1 MTAAARHVL
10 HVQLFLQKTGGEAL
24 YAQVLESLQNVT
36 PLVQAIPPG
45 GADLDVTGS
54 LRFWKVD
61 AHDLAYL
68 VQARLVA
75 LLGLRGACV
84 GAGGN
89 RMISAMAAA
98 VTPPGQVTV
107 VGTTQEAV
115 AAFLRPQPVAALPG
129 IGPATARSLRRYGI
143 ATVGAVADL
152 PPVTLQRI
160 LGAAAGRA
168 IRERALGH
176 DPRPVTPEAL
186 PRFHSRSADFPADV
200 LDHQRH
206 RTTLLSLA
214 EQLGGTLREE
224 RQVAGSMTLTVRYA
238 DKSTTVRTR
247 VLPEYTAH
255 SAALT
260 GAAHELYQRL
270 GLQRARVRG
279 LRLRLDDLRPAD
291 RATRQLSLDPQSAKA
306 RAAEAA
312 SDHARARFGPAAI
325 VKASVAAQAGC
336 GRPS

>member
-1 MTAAARHVL
+1 MTTSRHVL
-10 HVQLFLQKTGGEAL
+10 HVQLFLPKAGSEAL
-24 YAQVLESLQNVT
+24 YARVLDELQNIT
-36 PLVQAIPPG
+36 PLVQAIPPDS
-45 GADLDVTGS
+45 ADLDVTGS

-61 AHDLAYL
+61 VHDLAYL

-75 LLGLRGACV
+75 LLGLREACV

-89 RMISAMAAA
+89 RMLAAMAAA
-98 VTPPGQVTV
+98 VTPPGRVTV

-143 ATVGAVADL
+143 ATVGAIADL

-176 DPRPVTPEAL
+176 DPRPVAPAAL
-186 PRFHSRSADFPADV
+186 PRSHSRKVDFPADV
-200 LDHQRH
+200 LDHRRH
-206 RTTLLSLA
+206 RAALLSLA
-214 EQLGGTLREE
+214 EQLGGSLREDG
-224 RQVAGSMTLTVRYA
+224 QVAGSMTLTVRYA
-238 DKSTTVRTR
+238 DASTSVRTR

-255 SAALT
+255 SAALAR
-260 GAAHELYQRL
+260 AAHELYQRL

-279 LRLRLDDLRPAD
+279 IRLRMDDLRPAD
-291 RATRQLSLDPQSAKA
+291 QAAQQLSLEPQGEKA

-312 SDHARARFGPAAI
+312 SDRARARFGASAVLPATLAP
-325 VKASVAAQAGC
+325 
-336 GRPS
+336 PSSRRR